1 VTEESIDLRDPKP
14 ETSSTKMTE
23 VVTTKVPRV
32 GSVSPIPIGKEK
44 VFDYDS
50 FDRNGVQQGEGGD
63 PVPVQEVGAQE
74 FHQLE
79 LRMITEDRTVPVGGP
94 PTPTTEAT
102 V

>member
-1 VTEESIDLRDPKP
+1 MVT
-14 ETSSTKMTE
+14 TE
-23 VVTTKVPRV
+23 VPRI
-32 GSVSPIPIGKEK
+32 SSISPNTIREEK

-50 FDRNGVQQGEGGD
+50 FDRYGVQQGEGGD

-79 LRMITEDRTVPVGGP
+79 LRMITEDRTVPVCGS